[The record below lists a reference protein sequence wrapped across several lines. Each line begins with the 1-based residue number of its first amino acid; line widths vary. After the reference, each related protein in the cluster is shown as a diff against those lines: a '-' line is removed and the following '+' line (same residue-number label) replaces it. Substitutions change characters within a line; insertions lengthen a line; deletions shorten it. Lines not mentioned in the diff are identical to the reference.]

1 MNKPINTVFELLSK
15 IDSPADLRELEPDKL
30 EQVCTELRGFLIE
43 TLARVGGHFA
53 AGLGTV
59 ELTTAL
65 HYVFNTPNDRIV
77 WDIGHQAYPHKI
89 LTGRR
94 DQLHTIRQPDGL
106 SPFLKREESEYDTFG
121 AGHSSTSISAALGM
135 AVAAANLE
143 ESRDVV
149 AVIGDGALTA
159 GMAYEALNNAGD
171 MDANLLVILN
181 DNDMSISPNV
191 GALRNYLARLLSGK
205 AYTGLRKGAKDV
217 LQNVPPFQDL
227 ARRWEEHMKGMVMPG
242 TLFEELGFYYIGPVD
257 GHDVDALVKTLQNLK
272 ALEGPRFL
280 HIVTQK
286 GKGFE
291 PAEGDPLAYH
301 GVSPF
306 NPKTGEIQKSASKRT
321 YTHVFSDWLC
331 DMAAQD
337 SKLMGITP
345 AMREGSGL
353 VKFSEQYP
361 NRYFDVGIAEQ
372 HAVTFAAGIACEG
385 LKPVVAIYSTFL
397 QRAYDQLVH
406 DVSVQNLD
414 VTFAIDRAG
423 LVGAD
428 GATHAGSFDF
438 SFMRCLPNMLILAP
452 SDEAECRDM
461 LYTAYQ
467 HEGPSSVRYPR
478 GGGTG
483 AVESAEMTPIPIG
496 TGEVSAKGTNIAI
509 LSFGT
514 LLPAALEAALEL
526 GATVANMRFVKP
538 LDENLIL
545 ELAENHNLLIT
556 LEENTINGGAGS
568 GVNELLAN
576 RNITTPIIN
585 LGLPDTHIEHGIQSD
600 MLAACGLDGLGIV
613 KSARSALEKHGIKLT
628 GAA

>member
-1 MNKPINTVFELLSK
+1 
-15 IDSPADLRELEPDKL
+15 
-30 EQVCTELRGFLIE
+30 
-43 TLARVGGHFA
+43 
-53 AGLGTV
+53 
-59 ELTTAL
+59 
-65 HYVFNTPNDRIV
+65 
-77 WDIGHQAYPHKI
+77 
-89 LTGRR
+89 
-94 DQLHTIRQPDGL
+94 LHTIRKPGGL
-106 SPFLKREESEYDTFG
+106 SPFLKREESVYDTFG

-135 AVAAANLE
+135 AVAAASRGE
-143 ESRDVV
+143 DRDVV

-205 AYTGLRKGAKDV
+205 AYTGIRKGAKGV

-257 GHDVDALVKTLQNLK
+257 GHDIDALVKTLQNLK
-272 ALEGPRFL
+272 ALDGPRFL

-306 NPKTGEIQKSASKRT
+306 NPQTGEIQKSVSKRT

-331 DMAAQD
+331 DMAEKD
-337 SKLMGITP
+337 TKLMGITP

-353 VKFSEQYP
+353 VKFSQQYP
-361 NRYFDVGIAEQ
+361 DRYFDVGIAEQ

-428 GATHAGSFDF
+428 GATHAGSFDY

-452 SDEAECRDM
+452 SDEAECRNM

-467 HEGPSSVRYPR
+467 HQGPSSVRYPR
-478 GGGTG
+478 GSGTG
-483 AVESAEMTPIPIG
+483 TKETTEMTAIPIG
-496 TGEVSAKGTNIAI
+496 KGEISAKGNNIAI
-509 LSFGT
+509 LSFGA
-514 LLPAALEAALEL
+514 LLPAALGAALKL
-526 GATVANMRFVKP
+526 GASVANMRFIKP
-538 LDENLIL
+538 LDEQLIL
-545 ELAENHNLLIT
+545 DLAKNHNLLIT
-556 LEENTINGGAGS
+556 LEENTTNGGAGS
-568 GVNELLAN
+568 GVNEFLASQS
-576 RNITTPIIN
+576 ITAPIIN
-585 LGLPDTHIEHGIQSD
+585 LGLPDSYIEHGLQTD
-600 MLAACGLDGLGIV
+600 MLAACGLDASGII
-613 KSARSALEKHGIKLT
+613 KSAHTALHKHGIKLT
-628 GAA
+628 GVA

>member
-1 MNKPINTVFELLSK
+1 VHQSADTNFPLLSK
-15 IDSPADLRELEPDKL
+15 INSPAELRELEENDLYKI
-30 EQVCTELRGFLIE
+30 CAELRGFLIE

-65 HYVFNTPNDRIV
+65 HYVFDTPNDRIV

-94 DQLHTIRQPDGL
+94 DQLHTIRKPDGL
-106 SPFLKREESEYDTFG
+106 SPFLKRSESEFDTFG

-135 AVAAANLE
+135 AVAAASRGE
-143 ESRDVV
+143 ERDVV
-149 AVIGDGALTA
+149 AIIGDGALTA

-191 GALRNYLARLLSGK
+191 GALRNHLARILSGK
-205 AYTGLRKGAKDV
+205 AYTGMRKGAKGV
-217 LQNVPPFQDL
+217 LQNVPPVQDL

-242 TLFEELGFYYIGPVD
+242 TLFEELGFYYIGPID
-257 GHDVDALVKTLQNLK
+257 GHDIDALVKTLQNLK
-272 ALEGPRFL
+272 ALDGPRFL

-306 NPKTGEIQKSASKRT
+306 NPKTGEMQKSVSKRS
-321 YTHVFSDWLC
+321 YTDVFSDWLC
-331 DMAAQD
+331 DMAEKD
-337 SKLMGITP
+337 TKLMAITP

-353 VKFSEQYP
+353 VKFSEQHP
-361 NRYFDVGIAEQ
+361 KRYFDVGIAEQ

-385 LKPVVAIYSTFL
+385 LKPVVAIYSSFL

-406 DVSVQNLD
+406 DVSIQNLD

-428 GATHAGSFDF
+428 GATHAGSFDY
-438 SFMRCLPNMLILAP
+438 SFMRCLPNMLVLAP

-461 LYTAYQ
+461 LYTAYIHQ
-467 HEGPSSVRYPR
+467 GPSSVRYPR
-478 GGGTG
+478 GSGTG
-483 AVESAEMTPIPIG
+483 VAEISKMTAIPIG
-496 TGEVSAKGTNIAI
+496 AGEIRVKGTDIAI
-509 LSFGT
+509 LNFGT
-514 LLPAALEAALEL
+514 LLPAALKAAEEL

-538 LDENLIL
+538 LDEKLVL
-545 ELAENHNLLIT
+545 ELTEGHKLLIT
-556 LEENTINGGAGS
+556 VEENAVEGGAGS
-568 GVNELLAN
+568 GVNELLAAKS
-576 RNITTPIIN
+576 IVIPIVN
-585 LGLPDTHIEHGIQSD
+585 LGLPDVFLEHGIQSN
-600 MLAACGLDGLGIV
+600 MLAACGLDAAGIV
-613 KSARSALEKHGIKLT
+613 SSAHKAMDTHGIKLT

>member
-1 MNKPINTVFELLSK
+1 LNKPINTVFELLSN

-217 LQNVPPFQDL
+217 LQNVPPVQDL

-257 GHDVDALVKTLQNLK
+257 GHDVDALVKTLKNLK

-337 SKLMGITP
+337 AKLMGITP

-361 NRYFDVGIAEQ
+361 DRYFDVGIAEQ

-452 SDEAECRDM
+452 SDEAECRNM

-467 HEGPSSVRYPR
+467 HKGPSSVRYPR
-478 GGGTG
+478 GSGTG
-483 AVESAEMTPIPIG
+483 AAEATEMTAIPIG
-496 TGEVSAKGTNIAI
+496 TGEISTKGNNIAI

-538 LDENLIL
+538 LDESLIL
-545 ELAENHNLLIT
+545 KLAENHNLLIT

-568 GVNELLAN
+568 GVNELLAT
-576 RNITTPIIN
+576 RNITIPILN
-585 LGLPDTHIEHGIQSD
+585 LGLPDTYIEHGIQSD
-600 MLAACGLDGLGIV
+600 MLAACGLDTFGIV
-613 KSARSALEKHGIKLT
+613 KSARAALDKHDIKLT

>member
-1 MNKPINTVFELLSK
+1 MNQPADTDFPLLSQ
-15 IDSPADLRELEPDKL
+15 INSPAELRELDENDL
-30 EQVCTELRGFLIE
+30 QQVCAELRGFLIE

-65 HYVFNTPNDRIV
+65 HYVFDTPNDRIV

-94 DQLHTIRQPDGL
+94 DQLHTIRKSDGL
-106 SPFLKREESEYDTFG
+106 SPFLKRSESEFDTFG

-135 AVAAANLE
+135 AVAAASCGE
-143 ESRDVV
+143 EREVV

-191 GALRNYLARLLSGK
+191 GGLRNHLARILSGK
-205 AYTGLRKGAKDV
+205 AYTGMRKGAKDV
-217 LQNVPPFQDL
+217 LQNVPPVRDL
-227 ARRWEEHMKGMVMPG
+227 VRRWEEHTKGMVMPG

-257 GHDVDALVKTLQNLK
+257 GHDIGALVKTLKNLK
-272 ALEGPRFL
+272 ALDGPRFL

-306 NPKTGEIQKSASKRT
+306 NPKTGEIQKSPKQRT
-321 YTHVFSDWLC
+321 YTQVFSDWLC
-331 DMAAQD
+331 DMAATD
-337 SKLMGITP
+337 EKLMGITP

-353 VKFSEQYP
+353 VKFSEEYP
-361 NRYFDVGIAEQ
+361 ERYFDVGIAEQ

-385 LKPVVAIYSTFL
+385 LKPVVAIYSSFL
-397 QRAYDQLVH
+397 QRGYDQLVH
-406 DVSVQNLD
+406 DVSIQNLD

-428 GATHAGSFDF
+428 GATHAGSFDY
-438 SFMRCLPNMLILAP
+438 SFMRCLPNMLVLAP

-461 LYTAYQ
+461 LYTAYIHQ
-467 HEGPSSVRYPR
+467 GPSSVRYPR
-478 GGGTG
+478 GSGT
-483 AVESAEMTPIPIG
+483 SAAEVTKMTAIPIG
-496 TGEVSAKGTNIAI
+496 TGEVQVKGANIAI
-509 LSFGT
+509 LSFGS
-514 LLPAALEAALEL
+514 LLPAALAAAKEL
-526 GATVANMRFVKP
+526 GATAANMRFVKP
-538 LDENLIL
+538 LDEKLIL
-545 ELAENHNLLIT
+545 ELAESHKLLIT
-556 LEENTINGGAGS
+556 LEENAVKGGAGS
-568 GVNELLAN
+568 GINELLAAKD
-576 RNITTPIIN
+576 IVMPIIN
-585 LGLPDTHIEHGIQSD
+585 LGLPDTYLEHGIQAD
-600 MLAACGLDGLGIV
+600 MLAACGLDAAGIV
-613 KSARSALEKHGIKLT
+613 SSAQKAMDAHSITLT